1 MGKTAKVVLI
11 TTLTAAGVAALTLAV
26 VYGIVP
32 AISD

>member
-11 TTLTAAGVAALTLAV
+11 ITATAVGVAALTLAI